1 MQSYNT
7 TSLLESYVP
16 GTRHWLFD
24 EVNKWLEAAMQG
36 AGPEAAVRSRMFLL
50 LAGPGMVRRNLVR
63 VWGSQLSS
71 RRIVFSSLYQGHDF
85 CANA

>member
-24 EVNKWLEAAMQG
+24 EVNKWLEAAMQS

-50 LAGPGMVRRNLVR
+50 LAGPGMVR
-63 VWGSQLSS
+63 
-71 RRIVFSSLYQGHDF
+71 
-85 CANA
+85 